1 MSPALLLVLLLGAD
15 PPASAEQR
23 VVALQLVEL
32 VQPESSYRAGLQ
44 QMMDQMV
51 PSLEAKARATGKPL
65 PPDYK
70 QRMNAALLDV
80 MPYPEMKQ
88 WSADIYAQRFT
99 VAELK
104 QLVAFYRTPVGRK
117 VAAKLPEIMGE
128 VGKKI
133 TAVVPERLPGAL
145 RRHGLLGDE
154 SEQPA
159 PPTGSPDPAK
169 QQQKL

>member
-1 MSPALLLVLLLGAD
+1 MSPALLVVLLLGAD
-15 PPASAEQR
+15 PAPSAEQR
-23 VVALQLVEL
+23 AVALQLVEL

-80 MPYPEMKQ
+80 MPYAEMKQ
-88 WSADIYAQRFT
+88 WSADIYAKRFT
-99 VAELK
+99 AAELK
-104 QLVAFYRTPVGRK
+104 QMVAFYRTPVGRK

-133 TAVVPERLPGAL
+133 TVVVPERLPGAL
-145 RRHGLLGDE
+145 KRHGLLGDE
-154 SEQPA
+154 SDQPA
-159 PPTGSPDPAK
+159 PPPSPEPAK

>member
-1 MSPALLLVLLLGAD
+1 MSPALLVVLLLGVD
-15 PPASAEQR
+15 PPPVTAEQR
-23 VVALQLVEL
+23 AVALQLVEL

-51 PSLEAKARATGKPL
+51 PSMEAQARATGKAL

-70 QRMNAALLDV
+70 ERMNAALLDV
-80 MPYPEMKQ
+80 MPYAEMKQ
-88 WSADIYAQRFT
+88 WSADIYARRFT
-99 VAELK
+99 APELK

-145 RRHGLLGDE
+145 RRHGLLGPE
-154 SEQPA
+154 SEA
-159 PPTGSPDPAK
+159 PPPRSPDPTQ